1 MYRISNKD
9 EQVLLY
15 VDELSPIESLEPVLG
30 KDTIDIFREHRV
42 NIVKDMINLE
52 PIAFLDMKGID
63 ADKREKILIVCRY
76 LFRGAYDNLH
86 G

>member
-1 MYRISNKD
+1 MYRISNED
-9 EQVLLY
+9 EQVLLR
-15 VDELSPIESLEPVLG
+15 VDELNPIESLEPVLG
-30 KDTIDIFREHRV
+30 KETIDIFREHRV

-52 PIAFLDMKGID
+52 PIAFLDMRGID
-63 ADKREKILIVCRY
+63 ADKREKILTVCRY